1 LTGEHSELIEKLEG
15 LASQVRVWVMR
26 STNAAGS
33 GHPGGSMSATD
44 ILVTLFFHRLRHSSD
59 DPKWID
65 RDRFVLSKGHAAPAL
80 YSCLALSGYFP
91 PEELMTLRKLDSRL
105 QGHPCMRKTPGV
117 EMSTGSLGQG
127 LSVGLGMALAAKLDK
142 KEHRIFVMLGDGECD
157 SGQVW
162 EAAMAASHYK
172 LENITAFVD
181 RNGLQI
187 DGSTSEIMNLE
198 PLVDKFEAFGGNVLT
213 IDGHDFSQIIGAIEE
228 GDTTRGKPTMIIANT
243 TKGKGVSF
251 MENSLSFHGNPPSND
266 ELELGIKECMG
277 GEPCD

>member
-1 LTGEHSELIEKLEG
+1 
-15 LASQVRVWVMR
+15 
-26 STNAAGS
+26 
-33 GHPGGSMSATD
+33 
-44 ILVTLFFHRLRHSSD
+44 
-59 DPKWID
+59 
-65 RDRFVLSKGHAAPAL
+65 
-80 YSCLALSGYFP
+80 
-91 PEELMTLRKLDSRL
+91 MTLRKLDSRL

-198 PLVDKFEAFGGNVLT
+198 PLVDKFEAFGWNVLT

>member
-1 LTGEHSELIEKLEG
+1 VKSDFSELIERLG
-15 LASQVRVWVMR
+15 DLARQVRVWVMR

-44 ILVTLFFHRLRHSSD
+44 ILVTLFFHRLRHSAD
-59 DPKWID
+59 NPKWPD

-80 YSCLALSGYFP
+80 YSCLALSGYFSID
-91 PEELMTLRKLDSRL
+91 ELLTLRKLDSRL

-172 LENITAFVD
+172 LDNITAFVD

-187 DGSTSEIMNLE
+187 DGKTSEIMNLE
-198 PLVDKFEAFGGNVLT
+198 PMVNKFEAFGWHVLT

-228 GDTTRGKPTMIIANT
+228 GDITRGKPTMIIADT
-243 TKGKGVSF
+243 VKGKGVSF

-266 ELELGIKECMG
+266 ELERGIKECMG
-277 GEPCD
+277 GESCD